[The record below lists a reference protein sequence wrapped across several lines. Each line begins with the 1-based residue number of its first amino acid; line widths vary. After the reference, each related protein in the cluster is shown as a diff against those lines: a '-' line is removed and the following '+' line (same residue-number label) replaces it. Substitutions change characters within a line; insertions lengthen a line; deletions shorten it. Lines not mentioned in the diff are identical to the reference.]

1 LTETPISIEFDP
13 RSLETVGIVGYGD
26 QQHGNLTTVHPHYD
40 HNRDEIFNYLT
51 MFSWNSKY
59 NIYRKQTGKE
69 TNIMTTIDVRE
80 PSYMHSFGMTQN
92 YLILRVSTIYKSYKN
107 ALIWKALH

>member
-26 QQHGNLTTVHPHYD
+26 QQHGNLTTAHPHYD

-107 ALIWKALH
+107 ALIRKALH